1 MKFSTRQDIEAPAAA
16 VFAVLTDFTALEV
29 AGMRRGVRLRRLD
42 GLTEPGQG
50 MSWDLEFRFRARPR
64 ALIGSVVEYLPPERV
79 VFEGVS
85 AGYEIT
91 LALGLLALSKART
104 RLSADLLVRP
114 RNLSARIMLQSAR
127 LARTSLARRY
137 ADRVQVLA
145 EEVAA
150 RAMRMAA
157 GAA

>member
-1 MKFSTRQDIEAPAAA
+1 
-16 VFAVLTDFTALEV
+16 
-29 AGMRRGVRLRRLD
+29 
-42 GLTEPGQG
+42 
-50 MSWDLEFRFRARPR
+50 
-64 ALIGSVVEYLPPERV
+64 
-79 VFEGVS
+79 
-85 AGYEIT
+85 
-91 LALGLLALSKART
+91 
-104 RLSADLLVRP
+104 VRP